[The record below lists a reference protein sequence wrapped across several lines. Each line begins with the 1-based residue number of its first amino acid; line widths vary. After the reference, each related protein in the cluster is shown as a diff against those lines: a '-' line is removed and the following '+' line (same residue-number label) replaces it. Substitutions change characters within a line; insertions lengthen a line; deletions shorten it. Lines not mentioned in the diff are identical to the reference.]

1 MQTNNQTTGKKILIA
16 SAPADGHFNPL
27 TGIAKHLEGIGYDV
41 RWYASRHY
49 AEKIS
54 KLKMIHYPFTIA
66 KDFHASNLDE
76 DFPERVKIKNPIKKI
91 NWDIVNFFVARG
103 PEYLEDIKQIRKV
116 FPFDLL
122 ICDNGFTGAVFVKDV
137 LKIPV
142 IAASILPLTET
153 SKDLPPY
160 GMGLTPSRTII
171 GRLKQ
176 KFLRWLSSNILFA
189 SSTKVMA
196 KVLEAHGIQHN
207 NLSVFDITPK
217 KADLLLQSGT
227 PSFEYYRS
235 DLGENVRFVGP
246 LLPYNEPSNK
256 QSWFDQRLN
265 KYKNIVLVTQGT
277 VEKDV
282 TKLLVPTLEALKEDT
297 DTLIICTTGGS
308 QTKQLKKQYDQFN
321 IIIEDFI
328 PFDDVMP
335 YADVYISNGGYGGVL
350 LGIKHNLPMVVAGVH
365 EGKNEICARVGYFKY
380 GINLK
385 TEKPAPSQIRDAV
398 NEVLTNPDFKANVVR
413 LASEMES
420 YDTYALFEG
429 YVKAILSMQEHGH
442 EIKILESTYLKS

>member
-1 MQTNNQTTGKKILIA
+1 LNQ
-16 SAPADGHFNPL
+16 
-27 TGIAKHLEGIGYDV
+27 
-41 RWYASRHY
+41 
-49 AEKIS
+49 
-54 KLKMIHYPFTIA
+54 
-66 KDFHASNLDE
+66 
-76 DFPERVKIKNPIKKI
+76 
-91 NWDIVNFFVARG
+91 
-103 PEYLEDIKQIRKV
+103 
-116 FPFDLL
+116 
-122 ICDNGFTGAVFVKDV
+122 
-137 LKIPV
+137 
-142 IAASILPLTET
+142 
-153 SKDLPPY
+153 
-160 GMGLTPSRTII
+160 
-171 GRLKQ
+171 
-176 KFLRWLSSNILFA
+176 
-189 SSTKVMA
+189 
-196 KVLEAHGIQHN
+196 
-207 NLSVFDITPK
+207 
-217 KADLLLQSGT
+217 
-227 PSFEYYRS
+227 
-235 DLGENVRFVGP
+235 
-246 LLPYNEPSNK
+246 
-256 QSWFDQRLN
+256 
-265 KYKNIVLVTQGT
+265 YKNIVLVTQGT

-308 QTKQLKKQYDQFN
+308 QTKQLKKQYDQLN

-335 YADVYISNGGYGGVL
+335 YSDVYISNGGYGGVL

-442 EIKILESTYLKS
+442 DIKILESTYLKS